1 MSVSIYYVARQRA
14 QLTPSEIEI
23 IKNIINKYSV
33 DELLEQYLLEGTGL
47 NWESFDY
54 EFNIKAGSFFT
65 KGIVFSGSTKLPDNT
80 DDAIPLGL
88 QHWSKC
94 LTEIR
99 HALPRCEWSV
109 RVEDHMIEWD
119 TKSNAYN
126 PV

>member
-1 MSVSIYYVARQRA
+1 MSVSIYYVARRRA
-14 QLTPSEIEI
+14 QLTPFEIET

-54 EFNIKAGSFFT
+54 AFNTKAGSFFT
-65 KGIVFSGSTKLPDNT
+65 KGIVFSGSTKIPDNT
-80 DDAIPLGL
+80 DDAIILGL
-88 QHWSKC
+88 QHWFKC

-99 HALPRCEWSV
+99 IALPGCEWSV
-109 RVEDHMIEWD
+109 RIEDHVIEWD